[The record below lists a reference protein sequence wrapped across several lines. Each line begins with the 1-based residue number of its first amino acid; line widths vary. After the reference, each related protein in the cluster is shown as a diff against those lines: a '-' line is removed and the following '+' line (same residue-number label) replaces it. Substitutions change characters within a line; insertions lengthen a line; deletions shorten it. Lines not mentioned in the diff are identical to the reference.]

1 MFNCETESNCSG
13 RRDFMASV
21 ASSLLG
27 VSFLPL
33 VDSSLIHSSAMAA
46 SARSGKVAKR
56 VIYLFM
62 DGAMSQL
69 ETLDPKP
76 GTDSQGNTKTIDT
89 NVAGV
94 KFGEHLPLLA
104 KQMNELAVVRSLSTE
119 TGAHG
124 PGSYVM
130 RTSYREI
137 ASTRHPSLGPWIQK
151 MKGKGNPVLPG
162 SVVIGAGSGHPG
174 SGYLGAQYMPV
185 PVGDARRGLQNTKP
199 PKYLSEAQFN
209 HRMELARRFD
219 RPFENKFPTSEVH
232 GYTELYDE
240 AIRLMRSEE
249 LKVFDIGQ
257 EPKEVREAYGNHGFG
272 RGCLLARRLAQ
283 SGVRFVEVT
292 LGGWDHH
299 RDLFNSLPRQA
310 RQLDQGLSTLL
321 RDLKSQGMLEET
333 LVVLATEFGR
343 TPTINQNTGRD
354 HYPGVFSGLFAGGGV
369 QGGTVY
375 GTTDKE
381 GRAVEKDPVS
391 VGEFN
396 STIAYAMGISHDEE
410 IYSSDGRPFTIGD
423 GGEPLKTLFG

>member
-1 MFNCETESNCSG
+1 MIGKEGEFIGTS
-13 RRDFMASV
+13 RRGFMAGV
-21 ASSLLG
+21 ARRLLG

-33 VDSSLIHSSAMAA
+33 LEGSAFGASGHSGA
-46 SARSGKVAKR
+46 SAKR

-62 DGAMSQL
+62 NGAMSQL
-69 ETLDPKP
+69 DTFDPKP
-76 GTDSQGNTKTIDT
+76 GTDSQGETKAIDT

-94 KFGEHLPLLA
+94 QFGEHLPLLA
-104 KQMNELAVVRSLSTE
+104 KQMDKLAVVRSLSTE

-151 MKGKGNPVLPG
+151 MSGKGNPVLPG

-199 PKYLSEAQFN
+199 PKYLSEAQFD
-209 HRMELARRFD
+209 HRMELTRRFD
-219 RPFENKFPTSEVH
+219 RTFEKKFSTSEVH

-249 LKVFDIGQ
+249 LRVFDIGQ
-257 EPKEVREAYGNHGFG
+257 ESKEVRAAYGNHGFG

-283 SGVRFVEVT
+283 RGVRFVEVA

-299 RDLFNSLPRQA
+299 NDLFSSLPRQA
-310 RQLDQGLSTLL
+310 NQLDQGLSALL
-321 RDLKSQGMLEET
+321 RDLKSQGMLDET

-343 TPTINQNTGRD
+343 SPKVNQNGGRD
-354 HYPGVFSGLFAGGGV
+354 HFPGGFSCLLAGGGV
-369 QGGTVY
+369 QGGAVY
-375 GTTDKE
+375 GATDKL
-381 GRAVEKDPVS
+381 GKAVEKDPVS

-396 STIAYAMGISHDEE
+396 STIAYAMGVSHEEE
-410 IYSSDGRPFTIGD
+410 IYSPDGRPFTIGD
-423 GGEPLKTLFG
+423 GGEPLESLFG